1 MGRLMGQV
9 TVPLVERTGATFE
22 VITLANPLFGPSVT
36 TAALL
41 PGRAFQTAL
50 AARRD
55 LDLALL
61 PAEAV
66 NDDGRFMDDLTV
78 EDLVRSAPCEI
89 RLSYDFGDALVS
101 EAAR

>member
-9 TVPLVERTGATFE
+9 TDVLAERTGAAIDVLVLE
-22 VITLANPLFGPSVT
+22 NPLFGASVT

-50 AARRD
+50 ATRSD
-55 LDLALL
+55 LALALL

-66 NDDGRFMDDLTV
+66 NDDGLFIDDLSFAALQASV
-78 EDLVRSAPCEI
+78 PCEL
-89 RLSYDFGDALVS
+89 RLSYDFGDVLS
-101 EAAR
+101 TWRLP